1 MMLCAL
7 LMLAQITKPPEFD
20 EPAKFETSPAA
31 STVDGSSHVAAER
44 AVVNQELLTILRRL
58 PGYGEGVRLIESQ
71 MPGAAQTHFE
81 ARRQALGV
89 AVTLFL
95 AGKAEASADLLCQLA
110 NHKPASSG
118 LLPIMGET
126 VGVAQVFAGR
136 MLLAI
141 RKLARP
147 ETAEGEYYLAR
158 ALLKQ
163 EPSQV
168 LEARRHLAKSAM
180 LDPKST
186 QALLE
191 TARQATER
199 AEAMAALEEALRRDD
214 GLPVAHY
221 RLAQLYRA
229 AGQTVRSE
237 QHLQRFEALR
247 GK

>member
-1 MMLCAL
+1 M
-7 LMLAQITKPPEFD
+7 
-20 EPAKFETSPAA
+20 
-31 STVDGSSHVAAER
+31 
-44 AVVNQELLTILRRL
+44 
-58 PGYGEGVRLIESQ
+58 ESQ
-71 MPGAAQTHFE
+71 MPGAAQTHFK
-81 ARRQALGV
+81 ARRQSLGV

-95 AGKAEASADLLCQLA
+95 AGKAEASAELLCQLA
-110 NHKPASSG
+110 NRKPAISG

-126 VGVAQVFAGR
+126 VGVAELFAGR

-163 EPSQV
+163 EPPQV
-168 LEARRHLAKSAM
+168 VEARRHLAKSAM
-180 LDPKST
+180 LDPRST

-191 TARQATER
+191 TARQATEG
-199 AEAMAALEEALRRDD
+199 AEAVAALEEALRRDER
-214 GLPVAHY
+214 LSVAHY

-229 AGQTVRSE
+229 AGQPARGQ

-247 GK
+247 AK